1 MRETEN
7 TTSSKISFVSA
18 IIMGI
23 AIAVVAYIA
32 ISASGFYNS
41 FSKSE
46 ISKIQN
52 AITHEQRY
60 GKLEDSD
67 WEKLTNLEISKQT
80 EENGNII
87 IRNDRKGILIFEKDT
102 IYPVESKLK
111 FWERIKV
118 NWPLI
123 IALIVGIE
131 IFITIIYII
140 GYYDD
145 YYYEEYYG
153 YDEDDES

>member
-7 TTSSKISFVSA
+7 ITKPKIPFVSA
-18 IIMGI
+18 IIIGIGI
-23 AIAVVAYIA
+23 AIVIYIA

-41 FSKSE
+41 FSRSE
-46 ISKIQN
+46 ISKIQK
-52 AITHEQRY
+52 AITHEQKY

-67 WEKLTNLEISKQT
+67 WEEITSLKISKQT
-80 EENGNII
+80 EENGNIV
-87 IRNDRKGILIFEKDT
+87 IRNKRKGILIFKQDT
-102 IYPVESKLK
+102 IYPIESNLQ
-111 FWERIKV
+111 FWERIKI
-118 NWPLI
+118 NWPLL
-123 IALIVGIE
+123 IALIIGVE
-131 IFITIIYII
+131 ILITFIYII

>member
-1 MRETEN
+1 MRETEKM
-7 TTSSKISFVSA
+7 TKPKIPFVSA
-18 IIMGI
+18 IIIGIGI
-23 AIAVVAYIA
+23 AVILYIA

-46 ISKIQN
+46 ISKIQK
-52 AITHEQRY
+52 AITHEQKY

-67 WEKLTNLEISKQT
+67 WEKITNLKISKQT
-80 EENGNII
+80 EENGNVI
-87 IRNDRKGILIFEKDT
+87 IRNKRKGILIFEKDT
-102 IYPVESKLK
+102 IYPVESNLQ

-118 NWPLI
+118 NWPLM
-123 IALIVGIE
+123 IALAVGIE
-131 IFITIIYII
+131 ILITLIYII